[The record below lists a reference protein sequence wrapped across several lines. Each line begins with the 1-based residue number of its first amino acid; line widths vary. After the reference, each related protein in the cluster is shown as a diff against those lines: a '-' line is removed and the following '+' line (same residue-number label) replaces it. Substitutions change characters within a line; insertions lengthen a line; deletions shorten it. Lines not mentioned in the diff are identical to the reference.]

1 MAELDL
7 IPHDYRVWLSQQ
19 SLLRRFGAGIA
30 ATVVALLLG
39 SGWLQYSTAA
49 AGKQL
54 QQLKSQNAITEQQ
67 QLQLAQLKDQQTQFE
82 QQLSLLHGLRAGAAI
97 EDIFSIIDRSLPGGE
112 LWFLEWSFRRAG
124 VIVNGEQRG
133 IETGYFIIVA
143 DNGEPAA
150 NQDLKVATQ
159 MTIHGQAR
167 DHQALSTFVRTLFQ
181 QQNIRDV
188 NVQKTSQARY
198 ANRRVVDF
206 VVTVELNSSLQ
217 DS

>member
-1 MAELDL
+1 
-7 IPHDYRVWLSQQ
+7 
-19 SLLRRFGAGIA
+19 
-30 ATVVALLLG
+30 
-39 SGWLQYSTAA
+39 
-49 AGKQL
+49 
-54 QQLKSQNAITEQQ
+54 
-67 QLQLAQLKDQQTQFE
+67 
-82 QQLSLLHGLRAGAAI
+82 
-97 EDIFSIIDRSLPGGE
+97 
-112 LWFLEWSFRRAG
+112 
-124 VIVNGEQRG
+124 RG